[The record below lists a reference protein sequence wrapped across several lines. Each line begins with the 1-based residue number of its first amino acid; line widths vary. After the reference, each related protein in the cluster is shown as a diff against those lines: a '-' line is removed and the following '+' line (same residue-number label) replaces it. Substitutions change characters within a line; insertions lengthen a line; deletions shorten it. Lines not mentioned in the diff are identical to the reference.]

1 MGYAV
6 VGAQWSIVNI
16 MGNSKVTVLYE
27 ECPIC
32 EVLFNPHETGT
43 KFCSACTEEM
53 DRSDKGPPE
62 LNFEDE

>member
-1 MGYAV
+1 
-6 VGAQWSIVNI
+6 

-43 KFCSACTEEM
+43 KFCSACTEEL
-53 DRSDKGPPE
+53 DRPDKGPSE